1 MFKQG
6 VEAFLYVLYI
16 LFILK
21 FLGVLTLDIQGDNFY
36 LSILTRFGVFAMKNT
51 SNYIDDDR
59 ERICI

>member
-1 MFKQG
+1 MKYMFKQG

-51 SNYIDDDR
+51 SN
-59 ERICI
+59 